1 MNESKRRNALLKR
14 IQAEAAKERGEAHLR
29 RIRRQR
35 KQEMQQVKAVA
46 MNKSRAARSKAYLDK
61 VNTDLVT
68 KERERVERLLM
79 KGEENPFAL
88 HNTVAQVMQN

>member
-14 IQAEAAKERGEAHLR
+14 IQAEAATERGEAHLR
-29 RIRRQR
+29 RIQRHR
-35 KQEMQQVKAVA
+35 KQELQQVKAIAV
-46 MNKSRAARSKAYLDK
+46 NKARAARSKAYLDK
-61 VNTDLVT
+61 VSTDLVT

-88 HNTVAQVMQN
+88 NNAAQVMQN